1 MKIIQTKSG
10 TQFISKEFQ
19 EDMSL
24 LGLRHELAAPY
35 YQEMNGQVEVTEQIL

>member
-1 MKIIQTKSG
+1 MERIQTDSG

-19 EDMSL
+19 EGISL

-35 YQEMNGQVEVTEQIL
+35 YQEMNGQVEVT